1 MTISTTSSKIAY
13 SGNDATTDFSF
24 PYKIFT
30 NSDIVVIL
38 TSVLGVDTTLT
49 LTTDYTIVGA
59 GLDAGGTVTM
69 ITPPATGE
77 ELIIYREVAVT
88 QTTDYISGDAFPAE
102 THETALDRLT
112 MIAQQQDENIRRS
125 LKFSPSSTT
134 YDAYLPDPV
143 DGKILYWDTGV
154 LVNTTDSVTDIL
166 SGLTAAQIAAE
177 AAQTAAE
184 AAQSGAELVLS
195 SFDSKYLGEKSS
207 DPILDNG
214 GQPLQIGAEYF
225 NTVALERRVW
235 TGSAWIVSGASTA
248 SGIINIPNGDIAS
261 TDVQSA
267 INELDNK
274 KISSTDVQSA
284 INELDN
290 KKISKTAVKQVTGT
304 STTDFMSQNAVT
316 ESLKPPSVIASAT
329 FTKLTNNILLNGIVA
344 SLSLEAG
351 DVIQITG
358 SASNNRLHT
367 IETIT
372 DANNVIVNEA
382 HKNGAGSLSL
392 VDETATV
399 TIKRIAKWYNA
410 PLGEGQAWQDL
421 TASRSAGVTYTNT
434 TGRAIFISIRPSA
447 AVGTTIIVVDG
458 VDVAYA
464 AYTTAISSNFSVVVP
479 DGSTY
484 RMNGPSGIMQW
495 AELR

>member
-24 PYKIFT
+24 PYKFFT

-184 AAQSGAELVLS
+184 AAQSGAELVLA

-248 SGIINIPNGDIAS
+248 SGIINIPNGDIA
-261 TDVQSA
+261 
-267 INELDNK
+267 
-274 KISSTDVQSA
+274 STDVQSA

-447 AVGTTIIVVDG
+447 AVGNPIIVVDG

-464 AYTTAISSNFSVVVP
+464 ASSTSNSSNFSVVVP